1 MRNIAHLGLGLL
13 MGLAPQLTSAE
24 DIPDPVEVD
33 NTVSLGLKTP
43 HLAWGKGYAK
53 GKVRALF
60 FLRGLRG
67 DKKWIATE
75 GCGRPIVELAQRF
88 DIEPKV
94 VYMGLRE
101 ALHGKKGE
109 ERAVRLLERDF
120 DVFVTNTQLGLLSPK
135 AQYYLL
141 SQIRDGAGLVS
152 FGPRMTEVMTEA
164 REMPRPLPS
173 FLSASSGLTFLPKW
187 SDRSSDASAVKGIL
201 RCYRLGDGRGVQAS
215 FGLDDNFSL
224 GALAHYDYR
233 ALFLGRVILW
243 AAGRESD
250 VSLTEIL
257 GETRE
262 IPRAELPRTGL
273 AITLR
278 NSLRKA
284 LRLTLALTVRRE
296 DGWCAELPNANVEL
310 PSRGKRTISVELP
323 VLCQGRYALSVIA
336 RSERGVETFGANSFT
351 VTSTCSIKSVTM
363 AEEFVE
369 AGGAI
374 SGEVELSETPPEGAR
389 LHVQLRDS
397 YNRVL
402 AVQELDLGRAVD
414 SKVSFSVRTT
424 EWCTILM
431 RAQAVLSDARGE
443 IARAEAK
450 FNVPRRGRGR
460 FNFVSWDYPRR
471 QTGYYGATLLRD
483 AAGFSV
489 GLSQSTSHP
498 MVAACN
504 MPYIPYTTHIKA
516 ELDENGVMKPGC
528 WNDEGAAEKRVNE
541 TAEKYQPA
549 RRHGAFVYSLGDEVS
564 TSGCCLSS
572 ACLRAY
578 RAYLKDQYGTIDALN
593 RSWGSD
599 YESFDAVN
607 VLEEGDNLEKAALQ
621 AGLYARWYDRQAF
634 ARYNMAMF
642 CARFHRAFKE
652 RDPRAITGFEGAGRF
667 GDDYEL
673 IIETNGFWTPYPG
686 IGDEIVRS
694 LVPRGYIHGNW
705 TGYSKH
711 PGSLMARN
719 WRTITRGYDSIWW
732 WRWDGAGHWRGYL
745 QPDLDFW
752 PATRALTEE
761 MRIVR
766 EGLGDL
772 LIQCDMPHSGVAIL
786 YSMPSYFTNNLEKSG
801 DFGNYTDA
809 HSAWVYPT
817 LDCQI
822 PFRYTTRKR
831 VANGDLKTNKLKIL
845 VLPFTQ
851 AVGPAEVKAFRE
863 FVEAGGTLIADLRP
877 GLYDHHCKPQMPGVL
892 DELFGVM
899 RGGREGAKE
908 VTGSV
913 EFSLGGERL
922 SLQVDKALADA
933 DVQPTTA
940 QPLCTVDGVP
950 LVMRRQVGKG
960 MTLLLNFG
968 VTYNTSERHLESSDA
983 MRSFVRTLYAA
994 AGVRSPVV
1002 LKARDGGP
1010 ARATEISRFRTGDVE
1025 LMSVMIVRA
1034 TDWTVAQ
1041 DLTIQ
1046 LPEEKHVYDL
1056 RERKYLGQT
1065 RKFSAAIGPARATF
1079 FALLPWKAEKLAASL
1094 DKTEAKAG
1102 DVVTL
1107 KLSLPSTVGKPGMTS
1122 AYVQGSGGTGGELP
1136 YLRDVVPLKNGEG
1149 SFRFPVPFNQEPGKF
1164 TLRATELIS
1173 GETVETVCEVVPE

>member
-1 MRNIAHLGLGLL
+1 MKSIAHLTYCLL
-13 MGLAPQLTSAE
+13 LASVPLLTSAE
-24 DIPDPVEVD
+24 VIPDPVEVD
-33 NTVSLGLKTP
+33 NTLSLDFQTP
-43 HLAWGKGYAK
+43 HLAWGKGYAR

-94 VYMGLRE
+94 VYLGLNE

-109 ERAVRLLERDF
+109 ERAVRLLEQDF
-120 DVFVTNTQLGLLSPK
+120 DVFVTNTQLGLLGPK
-135 AQYYLL
+135 TQYYLL
-141 SQIRDGAGLVS
+141 RQVRNGAGLVS
-152 FGPRMTEVMTEA
+152 FGPRMTEVMTAA

-173 FLSASSGLTFLPKW
+173 FLTAGSGLTFLSKW
-187 SDRSSDASAVKGIL
+187 SGRSSDESLVKGLL

-215 FGLDDNFSL
+215 FALDDNFSL
-224 GALAHYDYR
+224 ESMADYDYR

-243 AAGRESD
+243 AAGRESEI
-250 VSLTEIL
+250 SLTGIL

-262 IPRAELPRTGL
+262 IPRAELPKTGL
-273 AITLR
+273 GITLR
-278 NSLRKA
+278 NGLRKA
-284 LRLTLALTVRRE
+284 LDLTVAMTLRRK
-296 DGWCAELPNANVEL
+296 DGWSVEL
-310 PSRGKRTISVELP
+310 PDAKVELPARGKGTVNVELP
-323 VLCQGRYALSVIA
+323 VLCEGRYALSVVA
-336 RSERGVETFGANSFT
+336 RSERGVETFGADTFR
-351 VTSTCSIKSVTM
+351 VTPAYSVKSVTV
-363 AEEFVE
+363 ALEFVE
-369 AGGAI
+369 AGGEI

-397 YNRVL
+397 YDRIL
-402 AVQELDLGRAVD
+402 AIKELGLGKAVD
-414 SKVSFSVRTT
+414 SKVPFTVRTN

-443 IARAEAK
+443 VARAEAK

-471 QTGYYGATLLRD
+471 ETGYHGATRLRD

-489 GLSQSTSHP
+489 GLSQTASHP
-498 MVAACN
+498 MLAACN

-516 ELDENGVMKPGC
+516 ALDENGVMKPCC
-528 WNDEGAAEKRVNE
+528 WNDEEAATKHVNAI
-541 TAEKYQPA
+541 AEKYQPA
-549 RRHGAFVYSLGDEVS
+549 RRHGVFVYSLGDEVS
-564 TSGCCLSS
+564 TSGCCLSP

-578 RAYLKDQYGTIDALN
+578 RAYLKGQYGTIDALN
-593 RSWGSD
+593 RSWDSD

-607 VLEEGDNLEKAALQ
+607 VLEKGDNLGKAALQ
-621 AGLYARWYDRQAF
+621 ARRYARWYDRQAF
-634 ARYNMAMF
+634 ARYNMARF
-642 CARFHRAFKE
+642 CARFHRAFKA
-652 RDPRAITGFEGAGRF
+652 RDPQAITGFEGSGRF
-667 GDDYEL
+667 GDDYDL
-673 IIETNGFWTPYPG
+673 IVETNGFWTPYPG
-686 IGDEIVRS
+686 LGDEVVRS
-694 LVPRGYIHGNW
+694 LAPRGYIHGNW

-719 WRTITRGYDSIWW
+719 WRTITRGYDSMWW

-766 EGLGDL
+766 EGLGNL
-772 LIQCDMPHSGVAIL
+772 LIQCDMPHSGLAVL

-817 LDCQI
+817 LDSQI
-822 PFRYTTRKR
+822 PFRYTTPKR
-831 VANGDLKTNKLKIL
+831 VADGDLTANNFKIL

-851 AVGPAEVKAFRE
+851 AVGPAEVKAFHK

-892 DELFGVM
+892 DELFGVK
-899 RGGREGAKE
+899 RAGREGARE
-908 VTGSV
+908 ISGPV
-913 EFSLGGERL
+913 EFSLGEGTL
-922 SLQVDKALADA
+922 SLQLNKALADA

-940 QPLCTVDGVP
+940 QPLCEVDGVP
-950 LVMRRQVGKG
+950 LVMKRQVGKG
-960 MTLLLNFG
+960 LTLLLNFG
-968 VTYNTSERHLESSDA
+968 PTYNTRERHLESCDA
-983 MRSFVRTLYAA
+983 VRSFVRSLYAA

-1002 LKARDGGP
+1002 LKAKDGGP
-1010 ARATEISRFRTGDVE
+1010 VRATEISRFRTGEVE
-1025 LMSVMIVRA
+1025 LMSVMVVSA
-1034 TDWTVAQ
+1034 KDWTVPQ

-1046 LPEEKHVYDL
+1046 LPEERHVYDL
-1056 RERKYLGQT
+1056 RDRKYLGQT
-1065 RKFSAAIGPARATF
+1065 REFSAAIGPARATF
-1079 FALLPWKAEKLAASL
+1079 FALLPWKAEEFAASL
-1094 DKTEAKAG
+1094 DKSKAKAG
-1102 DVVTL
+1102 EVVEL
-1107 KLSLPSTVGKPGMTS
+1107 KLSLANAVGKPGMTS
-1122 AYVQGSGGTGGELP
+1122 AYVLGSDGTGRELP
-1136 YLRDVVPLKNGEG
+1136 YLRDVVLLKNGEG
-1149 SFRFPVPFNQEPGKF
+1149 AFRFPIPFNQQPGKL

-1173 GETVETVCEVVPE
+1173 GETVEAVCEIEP